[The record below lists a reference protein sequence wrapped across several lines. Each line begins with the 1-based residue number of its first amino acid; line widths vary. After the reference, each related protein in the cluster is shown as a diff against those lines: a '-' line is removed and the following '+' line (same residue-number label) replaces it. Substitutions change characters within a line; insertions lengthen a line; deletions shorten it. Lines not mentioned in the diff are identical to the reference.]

1 VEADVARN
9 SIARL
14 LGRRELVS
22 PEVAAALE
30 RLGQAVEESPS
41 LREAAALQEAI
52 LRAIYREP
60 PQVGTLD
67 LQHGDAAE
75 KLRGGVPLLRNE
87 YVPLNMPAIEALVLQ
102 LCRAVRGLGEAG
114 TSADAIAAA
123 LAQGLLNLDALVQ
136 EVLLGQVG
144 ALRERATD
152 LDLDG
157 DMLCTL
163 LRFSLFPALEQL
175 ARQLAPLR
183 GAATWQQGYCPT
195 CGGWPL
201 LGEYRG
207 LEQTRFLRCGLCATE
222 WAVDR
227 LLCPFCG
234 SRSHE
239 NLGYLYVEGDEHKR
253 AATCDNC
260 RGYVKMLATLAP
272 IPAAE
277 LAIHDLATI
286 HLDMVALER
295 GYAAPA

>member
-1 VEADVARN
+1 VARN
-9 SIARL
+9 SIARR
-14 LGRRELVS
+14 LGRREPIS
-22 PEVAAALE
+22 PALAAALE
-30 RLGQAVEESPS
+30 RLGQLVEASPA

-52 LRAIYREP
+52 LRTIYREP
-60 PQVGTLD
+60 PQVGAFD
-67 LQHGDAAE
+67 LQPADAAE

-87 YVPLNMPAIEALVLQ
+87 YVPLNMPAIMALMLELGQ
-102 LCRAVRGLGEAG
+102 AVGALGEVEG
-114 TSADAIAAA
+114 TANAIGAAITRGA
-123 LAQGLLNLDALVQ
+123 LKVDVLVQ
-136 EVLLGQVG
+136 EILLGQVS
-144 ALRERATD
+144 AIRERAAD
-152 LDLDG
+152 LGIDG

-163 LRFSLFPALEQL
+163 LRFSLFPAMEQL
-175 ARQLAPLR
+175 AAQLAQLR
-183 GAATWQQGYCPT
+183 AAATWQQGYCPT
-195 CGGWPL
+195 CGSWPL

-239 NLGYLYVEGDEHKR
+239 DLGYLYVEGDEHKR
-253 AATCDNC
+253 TATCDNC

-277 LAIHDLATI
+277 LAVHDLATI

-295 GYAAPA
+295 GYAAPT